1 MVTFFDHIFFEILLE
16 AFPIYCNIFVFV
28 VIFIF
33 LLQCLKSFFT
43 TLTLFACFIIF
54 WLQQWT
60 MEMFYFQHFVI
71 CYFIF
76 SLLHLTLIVL
86 LFSLTS
92 LLITFLVP
100 CCKGFF
106 CPIVYI
112 FYNILAHLVWMFYC
126 ELVLFFYHLIF
137 KCSFIW
143 FDFVIVLP
151 WLMVLHK
158 QTGVWHSILNALYN
172 WQLSCTKVIIE
183 NILAY

>member
-1 MVTFFDHIFFEILLE
+1 MLKFSGHIFPSYFFEILLE

-106 CPIVYI
+106 GPIVFIFIISLHILFECFIVNWFYFFITLFSSVVSFDLILSLYI
-112 FYNILAHLVWMFYC
+112 YCHLCDLFICFNISWILLSFVMYF
-126 ELVLFFYHLIF
+126 
-137 KCSFIW
+137 CS
-143 FDFVIVLP
+143 L
-151 WLMVLHK
+151 
-158 QTGVWHSILNALYN
+158 
-172 WQLSCTKVIIE
+172 
-183 NILAY
+183 